1 MTVNLLSQTILS
13 IRGNSLANNSTPV
26 ISANRIASDLPSIIN
41 RRAELLHQNERAA
54 DAQTAAKISNS
65 LFLSHTIPVA
75 NSEGNYIVDGVLFS
89 KNELAQC
96 RSIMQSAAA
105 GIETSGTVDYINY
118 AQISIANRAIQTF
131 ASENLNKEQATVL
144 TGAMQNYV
152 EDILATEKTL
162 LSGAGYITSYSGECS
177 AYYGTQK
184 SYTDTEIKVIND
196 LIDEMNRVSGSN
208 KAHVESS
215 FTSTIA
221 SATNKSV
228 INSIS
233 DLFST
238 TDLSNSAAIDQV
250 MTQYRSIMTPVYLA
264 SGISNEHGS
273 LTRVLDNNVA
283 RLSDFIS
290 RVMLSSKCSTLSM
303 RI

>member
-1 MTVNLLSQTILS
+1 MRQCSKVYSVFACISRPNVVRKLIFWGYNVDIINKEVKNSEKEDNLVTVNLLSQTILS

-162 LSGAGYITSYSGECS
+162 LSGAGYITSYSEECS
-177 AYYGTQK
+177 AY
-184 SYTDTEIKVIND
+184 
-196 LIDEMNRVSGSN
+196 
-208 KAHVESS
+208 
-215 FTSTIA
+215 
-221 SATNKSV
+221 
-228 INSIS
+228 
-233 DLFST
+233 
-238 TDLSNSAAIDQV
+238 
-250 MTQYRSIMTPVYLA
+250 
-264 SGISNEHGS
+264 
-273 LTRVLDNNVA
+273 
-283 RLSDFIS
+283 
-290 RVMLSSKCSTLSM
+290 
-303 RI
+303 